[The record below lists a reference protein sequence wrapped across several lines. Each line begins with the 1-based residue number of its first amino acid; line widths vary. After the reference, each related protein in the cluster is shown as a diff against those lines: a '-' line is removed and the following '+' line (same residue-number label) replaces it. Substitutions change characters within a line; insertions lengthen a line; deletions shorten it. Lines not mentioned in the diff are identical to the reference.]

1 MATARAKEVKKED
14 QNKKGPGGGQGELKP
29 RSAEVSRG
37 QSEVKRRSREG
48 QDRAGKVKGHGL
60 GQME

>member
-37 QSEVKRRSREG
+37 QSEVKRKVTERSR
-48 QDRAGKVKGHGL
+48 
-60 GQME
+60 